1 MKSKVYFTKNITSE
15 NLIKLFDA
23 LNVKLD
29 KEVAIKLHSG
39 EDGNQNYIKPEFFK
53 PFIDY
58 IDGTVV
64 ECNTAYEGA
73 RNETSKHKELLKK
86 HGWNIFKTDILDVDG
101 EIEFSIPNGLLIK
114 KNYVGKNIEKY
125 NSMIVL
131 SHFKGHPMGGYG
143 GALKQLSIG
152 CASSN
157 GKCYIHSAGKVNSQD
172 VLWDNIASQDEF
184 LESMADAASSVIDYF
199 KGNIAYINVMSN
211 ISVDCD
217 CCKVAEDPCLPDIGM
232 LSSLDPVAL
241 DKACLD
247 LIYNSNYN
255 GKEHFIERV
264 ETRNGIHTI
273 ESAVKLNLG
282 STDYELINID

>member
-86 HGWNIFKTDILDVDG
+86 HGWNIFKTDILDGDG

-172 VLWDNIASQDEF
+172 VLWDNIASQDDF
-184 LESMADAASSVIDYF
+184 LESMADAASSVINYF
-199 KGNIAYINVMSN
+199 KGNIAYINVMAN

>member
-1 MKSKVYFTKNITSE
+1 MKSKVYFTKNITFE

-86 HGWNIFKTDILDVDG
+86 HGWNIFKTDILDGDG

-172 VLWDNIASQDEF
+172 VLWDNIASQDDF
-184 LESMADAASSVIDYF
+184 LESMADAASSVINYF
-199 KGNIAYINVMSN
+199 KGNIAYINVMAN

>member
-15 NLIKLFDA
+15 KLIKLFDA

-86 HGWNIFKTDILDVDG
+86 HGWNIFKTDILDGDG
-101 EIEFSIPNGLLIK
+101 EIELSIPNGLSIK

-172 VLWDNIASQDEF
+172 VLWDNIASQDDF
-184 LESMADAASSVIDYF
+184 LESMADAASSVINYF
-199 KGNIAYINVMSN
+199 KGNIAYINVMAN

-217 CCKVAEDPCLPDIGM
+217 CCKVTEDPCLPDIGM

>member
-1 MKSKVYFTKNITSE
+1 MKSKVYFTKNITFE

-86 HGWNIFKTDILDVDG
+86 HGWNIFKTDILDGDG

-114 KNYVGKNIEKY
+114 KNYVGKNIEKAY
-125 NSMIVL
+125 KIVL
-131 SHFKGHPMGGYG
+131 FCK
-143 GALKQLSIG
+143 KSI
-152 CASSN
+152 
-157 GKCYIHSAGKVNSQD
+157 
-172 VLWDNIASQDEF
+172 
-184 LESMADAASSVIDYF
+184 
-199 KGNIAYINVMSN
+199 
-211 ISVDCD
+211 
-217 CCKVAEDPCLPDIGM
+217 
-232 LSSLDPVAL
+232 
-241 DKACLD
+241 
-247 LIYNSNYN
+247 
-255 GKEHFIERV
+255 
-264 ETRNGIHTI
+264 
-273 ESAVKLNLG
+273 
-282 STDYELINID
+282 

>member
-1 MKSKVYFTKNITSE
+1 M
-15 NLIKLFDA
+15 FDA

-86 HGWNIFKTDILDVDG
+86 HGWNIFKTDILDGDG
-101 EIEFSIPNGLLIK
+101 EIELSIPNGLSIK

-143 GALKQLSIG
+143 GG
-152 CASSN
+152 
-157 GKCYIHSAGKVNSQD
+157 
-172 VLWDNIASQDEF
+172 
-184 LESMADAASSVIDYF
+184 F
-199 KGNIAYINVMSN
+199 KTTFYWL
-211 ISVDCD
+211 C
-217 CCKVAEDPCLPDIGM
+217 
-232 LSSLDPVAL
+232 
-241 DKACLD
+241 
-247 LIYNSNYN
+247 
-255 GKEHFIERV
+255 FF
-264 ETRNGIHTI
+264 
-273 ESAVKLNLG
+273 
-282 STDYELINID
+282 

>member
-39 EDGNQNYIKPEFFK
+39 GDGNQNYIKPEFFK

-86 HGWNIFKTDILDVDG
+86 HGWNIFKTDILDGDG
-101 EIEFSIPNGLLIK
+101 EIELSIPNGLSIK

-172 VLWDNIASQDEF
+172 VLWDNIASQDDF
-184 LESMADAASSVIDYF
+184 LESMADAASSVINYF
-199 KGNIAYINVMSN
+199 KGNIAYINVMAN

>member
-1 MKSKVYFTKNITSE
+1 MKSKVYFTKNITFE

-39 EDGNQNYIKPEFFK
+39 EDGNQNYIKPKFFK

-86 HGWNIFKTDILDVDG
+86 HGWNIFKTDILDGDG

-172 VLWDNIASQDEF
+172 VLWDNIASQDDF
-184 LESMADAASSVIDYF
+184 LESMADAASSVINYF
-199 KGNIAYINVMSN
+199 KGNIAYINVMAN

-241 DKACLD
+241 DKACLE

-264 ETRNGIHTI
+264 KTRNGIHTI
-273 ESAVKLNLG
+273 KSAVKLNLG

>member
-15 NLIKLFDA
+15 KLIKLFDA

-86 HGWNIFKTDILDVDG
+86 HGWNIFKTDILDGDG
-101 EIEFSIPNGLLIK
+101 EIELSIPNGLSIK

-172 VLWDNIASQDEF
+172 VLWDNIASQDDF
-184 LESMADAASSVIDYF
+184 LESMVDAASSVINYF
-199 KGNIAYINVMSN
+199 KGNIAYINVMAN

-241 DKACLD
+241 DKACLE

-264 ETRNGIHTI
+264 KTRNGIHTI
-273 ESAVKLNLG
+273 KSAVKLNLG